1 LADATAVEDKSI
13 ADYNGLVASKNE
25 EVATLTAAI
34 EDKITRIGETGLLIE
49 DTKADAKDTAEKLV
63 DDKKFLADL
72 KVECADKEKEW
83 AAVSKER
90 QAELLAIADTITMLN
105 SDEALE
111 LFKKTLPSAAA
122 SFMQVTASAAA
133 LRTRALETIRAVHVP
148 SRHLDLIALAL
159 HGKTSD
165 FSKVIGMIDEMVSVL
180 KAEQK
185 DDNEKKEY
193 CEAEIDKTEDTI
205 KGLELDVKDAEAA
218 IADAKETLATVDKE
232 MEALVAGL
240 ATLDQAVAAATE
252 QRKKEN
258 AAFKDLRA
266 SNTAAMDLIE
276 MAKKRLNKFY
286 NPKLALISTS
296 FLQIKAHVQPAL
308 VQKSGEEAGGVIAMM
323 DSLVAELEKETTIA
337 ETDEKD
343 AQSDYEKFMGDSKS
357 MRAENS
363 KILEDKGAAKA
374 DAIGALE
381 THGENSDVASKKLKG
396 AEATLGV
403 LHEDCDW
410 LLANYDSR
418 KEARADEVE
427 GLGKAK
433 AVLSGAE

>member
-1 LADATAVEDKSI
+1 MKKDLADASAVEAKAI
-13 ADYNGLVASKNE
+13 ADYNGLVAAKNE
-25 EVATLTAAI
+25 EVATLTTAI
-34 EDKITRIGETGLLIE
+34 EDKITRMGETGLLIE

-63 DDKKFLADL
+63 EDKQFLADL
-72 KVECADKEKEW
+72 KVECANKEKEW
-83 AAVSKER
+83 AAISKER

-148 SRHLDLIALAL
+148 SRHLDLIDLAL

-180 KAEQK
+180 KGEQK
-185 DDNEKKEY
+185 DDDEKKEY
-193 CEAEIDKTEDTI
+193 CEAEVDSTEDKI
-205 KGLELDVKDAEAA
+205 KGHELEVKDSNAA
-218 IADAKETLATVDKE
+218 IADAKETLATVDGE
-232 MEALVAGL
+232 MAALVAGL
-240 ATLDQAVAAATE
+240 GELDASVAAATE
-252 QRKKEN
+252 LRKKEN

-296 FLQIKAHVQPAL
+296 FLQVKAHVQPAL
-308 VQKSGEEAGGVIAMM
+308 VQKAGEEAGGVIAIM

-337 ETDEKD
+337 ETDETD
-343 AQSDYEKFMGDSKS
+343 AQGDYEKFMADSKK
-357 MRAENS
+357 MRA
-363 KILEDKGAAKA
+363 
-374 DAIGALE
+374 
-381 THGENSDVASKKLKG
+381 
-396 AEATLGV
+396 
-403 LHEDCDW
+403 
-410 LLANYDSR
+410 
-418 KEARADEVE
+418 
-427 GLGKAK
+427 
-433 AVLSGAE
+433 

>member
-1 LADATAVEDKSI
+1 V
-13 ADYNGLVASKNE
+13 
-25 EVATLTAAI
+25 
-34 EDKITRIGETGLLIE
+34 
-49 DTKADAKDTAEKLV
+49 
-63 DDKKFLADL
+63 
-72 KVECADKEKEW
+72 
-83 AAVSKER
+83 
-90 QAELLAIADTITMLN
+90 
-105 SDEALE
+105 
-111 LFKKTLPSAAA
+111 AA
-122 SFMQVTASAAA
+122 S
-133 LRTRALETIRAVHVP
+133 
-148 SRHLDLIALAL
+148 
-159 HGKTSD
+159 
-165 FSKVIGMIDEMVSVL
+165 
-180 KAEQK
+180 
-185 DDNEKKEY
+185 
-193 CEAEIDKTEDTI
+193 
-205 KGLELDVKDAEAA
+205 
-218 IADAKETLATVDKE
+218 
-232 MEALVAGL
+232 
-240 ATLDQAVAAATE
+240 TE

-296 FLQIKAHVQPAL
+296 SLQVKARVQPAL
-308 VQKSGEEAGGVIAMM
+308 VQKAGEEAGGVIAMM
-323 DSLVAELEKETTIA
+323 DSLVAELEKETTVA

-381 THGENSDVASKKLKG
+381 THGENSDVAAKKLKG
-396 AEATLGV
+396 AEGTLGV
-403 LHEDCDW
+403 LHQDCDW
-410 LLANYDSR
+410 LLSNYDSR